1 MGNDVLKALAYF
13 NGLVIA
19 GASAISLTTLTPLAV
34 DIALGLVAASTFAVA
49 GWLAA
54 FTVRAVRGD
63 DE

>member
-1 MGNDVLKALAYF
+1 MTNDVLKALAYF
-13 NGLVIA
+13 NGLVLT
-19 GASAISLTTLTPLAV
+19 GATAISLMTLMPLAL

-54 FTVRAVRGD
+54 FTVRAIRGD